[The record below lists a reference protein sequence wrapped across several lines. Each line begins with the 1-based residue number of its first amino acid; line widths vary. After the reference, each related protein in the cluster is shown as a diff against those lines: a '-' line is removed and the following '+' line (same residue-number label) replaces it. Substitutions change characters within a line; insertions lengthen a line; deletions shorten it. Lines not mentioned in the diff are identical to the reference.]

1 MVKQPP
7 QNTIAPQQN
16 TGLYF
21 ARHETFYPRFG
32 WLKKGFEAVNRNPHI
47 FLAEDAHIQLGVGKN
62 MAKAIRYWC
71 GAFKL
76 IQPDSAPSD
85 LGISVLGDSGCDRFL
100 EDPATLWWLHWHLLK
115 SLCTATTWDFTFN
128 SFRQVDFTQ
137 IDLNNALKSKYAD
150 SRVSES
156 SLKKDVA
163 CLLRMYV
170 RQKSAT
176 SLNEDHLDCPFAE
189 LGVIHQAGGSEHFTF
204 RIGSKPNLP
213 AEIIVAACL
222 DYAES
227 VGSEQRTISISRLL
241 FDYGSPGL
249 VFKLSES
256 ALYDALEQVSR
267 WCNALTLSDS
277 TNLLQMSFTEAP
289 NLLKERIL
297 EHYYQAILTTSR

>member
-1 MVKQPP
+1 MVKQLQLEIIVPK
-7 QNTIAPQQN
+7 QDT
-16 TGLYF
+16 TLYF

-32 WLKKGFEAVNRNPHI
+32 WLKKGFEAVNGNPQI

-76 IQPDSAPSD
+76 IHPDFTPSE
-85 LGISVLGDSGCDRFL
+85 LGISLLGDSGYDRFL

-115 SLCTATTWDFTFN
+115 SPCTATTWDFAFN

-137 IDLNNALKSKYAD
+137 MGLDNALKDKYAG
-150 SRVSES
+150 SRVAES
-156 SLKKDVA
+156 SLKKDIA

-170 RQKSAT
+170 KQKSAT

-189 LGVIHQAGGSEHFTF
+189 LGVIHQAGSSEHLTF
-204 RIGSKPNLP
+204 RIGAKLNLP

-227 VGSEQRTISISRLL
+227 VGSEQRTISIFSLL
-241 FDYGSPGL
+241 FDPGSPGL

-277 TNLLQMSFTEAP
+277 TSLLQMSFTEAP
-289 NLLKERIL
+289 SLLKKRIL
-297 EHYYQAILTTSR
+297 EHYYQADLTTPR